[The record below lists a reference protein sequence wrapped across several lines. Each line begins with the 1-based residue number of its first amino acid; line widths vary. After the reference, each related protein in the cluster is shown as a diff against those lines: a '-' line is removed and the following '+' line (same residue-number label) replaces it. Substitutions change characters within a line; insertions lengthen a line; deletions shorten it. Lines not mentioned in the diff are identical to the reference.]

1 MECRHKLLSFWFVD
15 LELSLID
22 LKYLERLRGERT
34 WLMLLKSTARLIDT
48 GLMVLNYEVLRNEDG
63 LKGKK
68 RREESNKKLRNRKM
82 VWWDRKEI

>member
-1 MECRHKLLSFWFVD
+1 
-15 LELSLID
+15 
-22 LKYLERLRGERT
+22 
-34 WLMLLKSTARLIDT
+34 MLLKSTARLIDT